1 LAVQADMCFSPEVD
15 LVAGIVITGV
25 GVESLRHAHEPR
37 QIPLASLPIVFGTHQ
52 LVESVTWWSL
62 QGDLPDQ
69 CGTVATSAYLAV
81 ALVVVPLLVP
91 LAVALAERDPTRRR
105 RLVPFALLGAA
116 VALALGVQLAAGPS
130 GASIGGRF
138 IAYEI
143 DLAWG
148 GEITALYVLATC
160 GPLLASG
167 RPTFVLFGAANL
179 TAVTALATLL
189 ATGLISLWCVWAA
202 VTSVAVLAH
211 LRAGDRCE
219 EEVPAPSG

>member
-1 LAVQADMCFSPEVD
+1 MCFSPEVD

-37 QIPLASLPIVFGTHQ
+37 QIPLASLPVVFGTHQ
-52 LVESVTWWSL
+52 IVESVTWWSL
-62 QGDLPDQ
+62 QGDLPDR

-81 ALVVVPLLVP
+81 ALVLVPLLVP
-91 LAVALAERDPTRRR
+91 AAVALAETDPARRR
-105 RLVPFALLGAA
+105 RLVPFAVLGAL

-138 IAYEI
+138 IAYEV

-148 GEITALYVLATC
+148 GELTALYVAATC
-160 GPLLASG
+160 GPLLFSG
-167 RPTFVLFGAANL
+167 RPAFVVFGVANL
-179 TAVTALATLL
+179 AAVTVLASLL
-189 ATGLISLWCVWAA
+189 AAGLISLWCVWAA

-211 LRAGDRCE
+211 LRAADRCE
-219 EEVPAPSG
+219 DAVEARSG